1 MTTIQ
6 KFFLSVLLSVFYL
19 CLHAQTKSNIIR
31 FGVIADPQYADKDS
45 YGKRQY
51 RNSLLKLD
59 TAVNYLNNQEITF
72 NIVLGDLVDQGIKD
86 LPPVMERLGKLRQP
100 LYNILGNHDYVNA
113 PDRDKLYTA
122 LKMPAPYYSFEKHN
136 WVFIVLNTNELSE
149 YATHPNT
156 DMQKAWKILNDTLKA
171 AGRKNCY
178 EWNGGISKKQLQ
190 WMEACMKKA
199 KKKSQNVI
207 LFSHHPLLPEN
218 GLEVLNNR
226 EILAIM
232 AKYNNVRAAI
242 SGHHHSGNFANFN
255 GIPIITIEG
264 MVDTEENAYGVI
276 NLYDDAIVIEGKG
289 RCTSRKLDRKNNIPL

>member
-1 MTTIQ
+1 MHALKKT
-6 KFFLSVLLSVFYL
+6 VLAGILTVFYL
-19 CLHAQTKSNIIR
+19 CLLAQPQPNIIR

-59 TAVNYLNNQEITF
+59 TAVSYLNGQQLAF

-86 LPPVMERLGKLRQP
+86 LPPVMERLSKLQQP

-113 PDRDKLYTA
+113 PDREQLYTA
-122 LKMPAPYYSFEKHN
+122 LKMPAPYYSFEKNN

-149 YATHPNT
+149 YATQPGTDLHNT
-156 DMQKAWKILNDTLKA
+156 WKILSDTLKA

-178 EWNGGISKKQLQ
+178 EWNGGISKKQLY
-190 WMEACMKKA
+190 WMESCIKKA
-199 KKKSQNVI
+199 KRKSKNVI

-218 GLEVLNNR
+218 GLEALNNR
-226 EILAIM
+226 EILAVI

-242 SGHHHSGNFANFN
+242 SGHHHAGNYAEFK

-264 MVDTEENAYGVI
+264 MVDTEQNAYGVI
-276 NLYDDAIVIEGKG
+276 TLYDNTIEIEGSG
-289 RCTSRKLDRKNNIPL
+289 RCSSRKLDK